1 MRFFS
6 QGGGSGK
13 RSALADSED
22 DDSED
27 DKPLAHKQKKREG
40 GDLVDNV
47 GSGKGKE
54 HVKKQEPQKGH
65 GGSSGGAHAMKEPVY
80 TQTYLETPRE
90 SREALF

>member
-1 MRFFS
+1 M
-6 QGGGSGK
+6 
-13 RSALADSED
+13 
-22 DDSED
+22 
-27 DKPLAHKQKKREG
+27 PLAHKKKREG

-65 GGSSGGAHAMKEPVY
+65 GGSSGGAHATKEPVY